1 MDKDKLLTW
10 LKESS
15 QDEDIKDQEYWEE
28 LWNQYVEES
37 SAHYRQMSSKDA
49 LVRMLSTNNYR
60 ERCQALGCEELG
72 VRIRAGD
79 ICYIDYGLSYL
90 NEAGFQHFGLIMKII
105 NKKALVIPM
114 TSNPN
119 TYKEALGDH
128 PKNHLMAIGKVEGM
142 SRDSVLFL
150 KVVRSINTAR
160 IIDVKAHIP
169 LRSEL
174 FQKIHERYL
183 KMLTYQG

>member
-1 MDKDKLLTW
+1 MDKEKLLMW
-10 LKESS
+10 LKASKED
-15 QDEDIKDQEYWEE
+15 DEIKNQEYWEE
-28 LWNQYVEES
+28 LWSQYVEES
-37 SAHYRQMSSKDA
+37 CAHYNQMSSKDA

-60 ERCQALGCEELG
+60 ERCHALGCEELG
-72 VRIRAGD
+72 VRIRVGD

-105 NKKALVIPM
+105 NKKAVVIPM

-119 TYKEALGDH
+119 TYKEALGNRG
-128 PKNHLMAIGKVEGM
+128 KKHLMAIGKVEGM
-142 SRDSVLFL
+142 SKYSVLFL
-150 KVVRSINTAR
+150 NDVRSINTAR

-169 LRSEL
+169 LKSEL
-174 FQKIHERYL
+174 FQNIYERYL